1 MSTIT
6 AVLKPDAEGF
16 LRVPVP
22 PELRDRE
29 FRVEATLS
37 AVRPGSPALAKDRVE
52 AVREWI
58 RTSTG
63 AARLRP
69 GETEDDVRTEYYR
82 QKYGP
87 LP

>member
-22 PELRDRE
+22 AALRDQE
-29 FRVEATLS
+29 FRVEATPH
-37 AVRPGSPALAKDRVE
+37 AAKPEASKPPQDRTE
-52 AVREWI
+52 AVREWYRESLGI
-58 RTSTG
+58 VK
-63 AARLRP
+63 LKP
-69 GETEDDVRTEYYR
+69 GETEDDVRMEYYQR
-82 QKYGP
+82 KYGL